1 MTSGEWL
8 NFNFHNIATMRV
20 EATAPTADLMRDIFF
35 PFLSESG
42 PKVAD
47 IEVTG
52 VMTPVIDPSFGETEY
67 DYTETSLLLHD
78 TDVQIGHENGRF
90 RVSGSRELL
99 VSTLPLVDRVLV
111 TKGAAMVHA
120 ATIEYRG
127 WGINLP
133 AWGGTGK
140 TSTIA
145 KLLRRDGYAFM
156 GDDWAFLTRE
166 GQLLAFA
173 KPMFIKPHHKPIYPH
188 LFAGARKPLI
198 PVRFSRPLGKLST
211 RVHPLVT
218 RYPRF
223 ARATRKFS
231 PEHMMVRPET
241 AFPHARFSNGGPL
254 ALNMFVERYGGDTVR
269 LAEKSTD
276 WMISRLVGN
285 FHAETSKHSQEV
297 VTAMGACGIVPIE
310 DYFSDKAEVLRSGVG
325 ETPNYLL
332 QVPQRFSPDKASD
345 AIVEQLEKVISKL
358 GIGTQPALS
367 LVPNS
372 TVAVQ
377 LDAASTGN

>member
-1 MTSGEWL
+1 MTTDNWL

-20 EATAPTADLMRDIFF
+20 EATAPTAALLKDIFF
-35 PFLSESG
+35 PFLTESATRT
-42 PKVAD
+42 AD
-47 IEVTG
+47 IEVTEA
-52 VMTPVIDPSFGETEY
+52 MTPAVDPSYGETEY
-67 DYTETSLLLHD
+67 EYTEHSLLLHD
-78 TDVQIGHENGRF
+78 TDVQIGYEDGRF

-99 VSTLPLVDRVLV
+99 VSTLPLIDRVLV
-111 TKGAAMVHA
+111 NKGAAMVHA

-145 KLLRRDGYAFM
+145 KLLRRDGFAFM
-156 GDDWAFLTRE
+156 GDDWAFLTKE

-188 LFAGARKPLI
+188 LFAGTRKPLI

-241 AFPHARFSNGGPL
+241 AFPQARFSNGGPL
-254 ALNMFVERYGGDTVR
+254 ALNMFVERFGGDTVR
-269 LAEKSTD
+269 LAEKSTE
-276 WMISRLVGN
+276 WMVSRLVGN

-297 VTAMGACGIVPIE
+297 VTALGACGMVPIE
-310 DYFSDKAEVLRSGVG
+310 RYFGDKADVLRTGLG
-325 ETPNYLL
+325 KTPNYLL
-332 QVPQRFSPDKASD
+332 QVPQKFSPDKASD
-345 AIVEQLEKVISKL
+345 AIVEQLEKVIRQL
-358 GIGTQPALS
+358 GIGDHPGLSIVPKPAPEDRLEA
-367 LVPNS
+367 
-372 TVAVQ
+372 TG
-377 LDAASTGN
+377 AAI

>member
-1 MTSGEWL
+1 
-8 NFNFHNIATMRV
+8 MRV
-20 EATAPTADLMRDIFF
+20 ESSAPTANLLKDIFF
-35 PFLSESG
+35 PFLVESG
-42 PKVAD
+42 PERAD
-47 IEVTG
+47 IVVSESMAPMV
-52 VMTPVIDPSFGETEY
+52 DPSFGETEY
-67 DYTETSLLLHD
+67 DYTEHALLLHD
-78 TDVQIGHENGRF
+78 TEVQIGYDDGRF
-90 RVSGSRELL
+90 HVSGSRELL
-99 VSTLPLVDRVLV
+99 VSVLPLVDRVLV

-166 GQLLAFA
+166 GQLLSFA

-198 PVRFSRPLGKLST
+198 PVRLSRPLGKLST
-211 RVHPLVT
+211 RVHPMVT

-241 AFPHARFSNGGPL
+241 AFPHAMFSNGGPL
-254 ALNMFVERYGGDTVR
+254 ALNIFVERFGGNTVR
-269 LAEKSTD
+269 LEEKSLD
-276 WMISRLVGN
+276 WMVSRLVGN
-285 FHAETSKHSQEV
+285 FHAETSKHSQEL
-297 VTAMGACGIVPIE
+297 VTAMGACGVVPIE
-310 DYFSDKAEVLRSGVG
+310 RYFGDKADVLRTGLG
-325 ETPNYLL
+325 KTPNYLL
-332 QVPQRFSPDKASD
+332 QVPQAYSPDKASD
-345 AIVEQLEKVISKL
+345 AIVEQLETIINKL
-358 GIGTQPALS
+358 GIGAQPGLS
-367 LVPNS
+367 LVPNQTS
-372 TVAVQ
+372 SESMQTAGT
-377 LDAASTGN
+377 AS